1 MQKQQVQTLINKK
14 IIKQR
19 EPKSYGENFDD
30 F

>member
-14 IIKQR
+14 TIKQR
-19 EPKSYGENFDD
+19 EPKNYGENFDD